1 MSMEE
6 VDKQMIAE
14 SVPNERAR
22 ALLVDTPM
30 VVMVGVSGAG
40 RDTIINQLVERGEYY
55 PLVTST
61 TRAPRV
67 NNGVMEQDGIEYNFL
82 TTAQARERLAAGDY
96 VEVSPVHDHI
106 NGLLVDELE
115 RAHDSGKIAITDMD
129 PQGAYKYHELSE
141 HVIAIFVVPPNYEEW
156 MSRNRLRYAS
166 EDAFVDAW
174 PRRRESAIMELEMA
188 IRDMFYHFVVNDELK
203 HAVDACDD
211 IAHGI
216 PIDEDS
222 RGRGRMLAN
231 AILAE
236 LRAND

>member
-1 MSMEE
+1 MEE

-22 ALLVDTPM
+22 TLLIDTPM

-40 RDTIINQLVERGEYY
+40 RDTIINQLVDRGGYY

-61 TRAPRV
+61 TRAPRI
-67 NNGVMEQDGIEYNFL
+67 NNGVMEQDGVEYNFL
-82 TTAQARERLAAGDY
+82 TTEQARERLAAGDY

-115 RAHDSGKIAITDMD
+115 RAHESGKIAITDMD
-129 PQGAYKYHELSE
+129 PQGASKYYALSD
-141 HVIAIFVVPPNYEEW
+141 HVIAIFVLPPDYDEW

-166 EDAFVDAW
+166 EVDFVDAW

-188 IRDMFYHFVVNDELK
+188 MRDTFYHFVVNNELQ

-211 IAHGI
+211 IAHGV
-216 PIDEDS
+216 PIDEES
-222 RGRGRMLAN
+222 RGRGKMLAS
-231 AILAE
+231 AILAQ
-236 LRAND
+236 LQTND